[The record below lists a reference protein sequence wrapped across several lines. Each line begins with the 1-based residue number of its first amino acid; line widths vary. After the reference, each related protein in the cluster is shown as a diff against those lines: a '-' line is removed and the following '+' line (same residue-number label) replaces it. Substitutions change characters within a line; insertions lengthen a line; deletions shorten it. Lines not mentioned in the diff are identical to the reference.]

1 MALCAICD
9 SKYLQ
14 GIIQNQRAAPG
25 RTKKGTYNCNFL
37 LIALVTD
44 TKVPLFKDHFWHF
57 QIKIKFRKKIRG
69 TAASNYRMLISSELF
84 PVYINSNLDVTVPA
98 GAKQGQFTLQSIEKL
113 EIPQIP
119 KMIFSKQISGSL
131 DDFKLFL
138 PRYHLH

>member
-1 MALCAICD
+1 MQKVFCL
-9 SKYLQ
+9 
-14 GIIQNQRAAPG
+14 QRAFNGPLCDLRFKIFTG
-25 RTKKGTYNCNFL
+25 NNLESKGSTRKNKKRHLQLY
-37 LIALVTD
+37 
-44 TKVPLFKDHFWHF
+44 F

-69 TAASNYRMLISSELF
+69 TAASNYRTLISSGLF

-131 DDFKLFL
+131 DDSKLFL
-138 PRYHLH
+138 PRYHHH